1 MYCTVSERSSSMS
14 DMKRIFAAVL
24 AVGTVFSAASCSKK
38 KNDTSSDS
46 SPESVVSTGKKES
59 SSHTV
64 TESGSMDIVW
74 LSDFD
79 LNPEEGAKSTA
90 LSIFEDVYGGSITFV
105 PVSPEEKFTKLD
117 QMIQSGEEVDMFPY
131 DMSVFP
137 EGVIKDRFQP
147 LDSYFKDMGVD
158 DGMWED
164 MSPVIDMF
172 AYKGKHY
179 VVPFSV
185 SEPQILTYSR
195 KLMKDS
201 GIDDPYTLYKDGK
214 WDWNVFHNMINTFAL
229 KESSLH
235 HFGIS
240 GFYGR
245 AMLASSGTPVVS
257 LEGDSFKNNI
267 ADPKIARAEVIMQD
281 IQSRWLY
288 NKSLKG
294 SFQTDYSTLFYAS
307 SDSTLATSNR
317 IFSEADLMIVPFPR
331 CPETDKYHVA
341 CDYDARML
349 VKNSSKGRAVATYLK
364 CERIAASDEKFTA
377 KAKEQALKTMTE
389 EQYNAL
395 QEYKNIAKSQPV
407 FDFGYGMGETM
418 LKDGDCNFDTRGAM
432 DNISTAFLEG
442 SSPVGSW
449 EELRDRMS
457 PIIDEEIKK
466 YN

>member
-1 MYCTVSERSSSMS
+1 MS
-14 DMKRIFAAVL
+14 DIKRIIAAVM
-24 AVGTVFSAASCSKK
+24 AVGTAFSAAASCSKK
-38 KNDTSSDS
+38 NKSTSSEALTESAVTTQKKKDKS
-46 SPESVVSTGKKES
+46 EPVPESEN
-59 SSHTV
+59 
-64 TESGSMDIVW
+64 MDIVW
-74 LSDFD
+74 LADFD
-79 LNPEEGAKSTA
+79 LNPEGGERSTA
-90 LSIFEDVYGGSITFV
+90 LSIFEDVYGGSIKFV
-105 PVSPEEKFTKLD
+105 PITAAEKFTKLD
-117 QMIQSGEEVDMFPY
+117 QMIQAGEEVDMFPY

-137 EGVIKDRFQP
+137 DGVLKDRFQP
-147 LDSYFKDMGVD
+147 LDPYFKDMGMN
-158 DGMWED
+158 DGLWDD
-164 MSPVIDMF
+164 MSAVTDMF

-179 VVPFSV
+179 VIPFSV
-185 SEPQILTYSR
+185 SEPQVLTYSR
-195 KLMKDS
+195 KLMKDE

-267 ADPKIARAEVIMQD
+267 SDPKIARAEVIMQD

-294 SFQTDYSTLFYAS
+294 SFQTDYSTLFYVS
-307 SDSTLATSNR
+307 SDRTLATSNR

-349 VKNSSKGRAVATYLK
+349 VKNSTKGRAVATYLK
-364 CERIAASDEKFTA
+364 CERIAASDEQFAA

-395 QEYKNIAKSQPV
+395 QEYISIAKTEPIV
-407 FDFGYGMGETM
+407 DFGYGMGEKM
-418 LKDGDCNFDTRGAM
+418 LSNGDYNFETRGAM
-432 DNISTAFLEG
+432 DNISTALLEG